1 MRPGP
6 VTPGSAG
13 DRARPHLTGQAGLT
27 TRPGRGRP
35 VAPDGPIRLG
45 RAGLKLR
52 LVTAPYRTRAGRRLW
67 RRILLLVTL
76 AVLLAALF
84 TVGPPSPPAT
94 LAPASVLSRFQRAGH
109 LTLARDCGHSPP
121 PPANPP

>member
-1 MRPGP
+1 MGPGP
-6 VTPGSAG
+6 GTPGSAG
-13 DRARPHLTGQAGLT
+13 DRDRPHLTGQAGLT
-27 TRPGRGRP
+27 TRPGRGRT

-67 RRILLLVTL
+67 RRILLLVTI

-84 TVGPPSPPAT
+84 PVGPPRPPAP
-94 LAPASVLSRFQRAGH
+94 LAPPPVPSPVHPAGNV
-109 LTLARDCGHSPP
+109 T
-121 PPANPP
+121 PAPDSGYNAPRP